1 VIPERRSSLLAN
13 IGLNV
18 LGKYCR
24 IVLSLISFVACG
36 SIGCKICLAFGLWKR
51 VSLPAYQIFEVDTV
65 ESTHCQLDKWFL
77 QEYACMHVIFVLMVK
92 L

>member
-1 VIPERRSSLLAN
+1 VIPEWRSSFLAN
-13 IGLNV
+13 IGLNE

-24 IVLSLISFVACG
+24 IVLSLISSVACG
-36 SIGCKICLAFGLWKR
+36 CISCKISLAFGLWKR
-51 VSLPAYQIFEVDTV
+51 LSLPVYQIYEVDSV

-77 QEYACMHVIFVLMVK
+77 QECACMHVIFVPMLK

>member
-1 VIPERRSSLLAN
+1 VIPEWRSSLLAI

-36 SIGCKICLAFGLWKR
+36 SIICKISLAFGLWKSL
-51 VSLPAYQIFEVDTV
+51 SLPVYQIFQVDSI
-65 ESTHCQLDKWFL
+65 ESTHCQLDKCFL
-77 QEYACMHVIFVLMVK
+77 QKCACMHVMFVLVLK